1 MIWTGLVMMDLVIL
15 VLLLVLFLLLLL
27 VIITV
32 RYTPIGYSAGIQV
45 HGHSKVLKKENNAG
59 TWMKWFFRRKHEIKF
74 NSNLLLNIFLILF

>member
-45 HGHSKVLKKENNAG
+45 HGGHNKALTVKEKEWWHMDEVFFFSSK
-59 TWMKWFFRRKHEIKF
+59 T
-74 NSNLLLNIFLILF
+74 